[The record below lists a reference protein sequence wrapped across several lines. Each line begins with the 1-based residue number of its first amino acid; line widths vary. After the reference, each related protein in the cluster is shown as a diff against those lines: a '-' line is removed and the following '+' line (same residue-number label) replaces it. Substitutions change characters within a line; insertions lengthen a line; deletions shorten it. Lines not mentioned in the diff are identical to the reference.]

1 MLSSIIRFSLTQRLF
16 VSLFFVVLA
25 VAGFRAWQHIPIDAF
40 PEISP
45 VQVKVIL
52 KSPGM
57 TAEEMEQ
64 LVTRPLET
72 ELLGIPRQNMLRS
85 TTKYSLTDI
94 TLDFVEG
101 TDIYWAR
108 QQVSER
114 LAAIRSDLPEA
125 INGGM
130 APMSTPLSEMF
141 MFTVENPQLS
151 LTTRRQ
157 LLDWEIRPILRTV
170 PGVADV
176 NVLGGFAKSYHVVPR
191 AGLMAAAGVSMDEL
205 TQSIRDNNFNGG
217 VGRIEQGNDALIVRT
232 QGRFREP
239 EDISK
244 LLVKSVD
251 GRNIRV
257 SDIAEVS
264 VGHLTRYGA
273 VTRNGVETTEG
284 LVIALKD
291 ANAAD
296 VVRGVKEKLAE
307 LEKSMPVGTELNVF
321 YDRSALIDTAT
332 STIFTALFQAVVLV
346 ILLLAA
352 FLGHLRA
359 AAVISLSLPLAAL
372 TTFLMMS
379 WFDLSA
385 NLMSLGGLVIAIGMI
400 VDSSV
405 VVVENVVSQLSGG
418 SKLPKMHLI
427 YRAADSV
434 AIPVVSGTLI
444 VLIVFSPLLTL
455 TGLEGKL
462 FTPVALTIVFAM
474 FAALAIAL
482 TIVPVVASFLLG
494 DKPAETPDSVVR
506 LQNAYQRSLQ
516 GVLAAPRPLL
526 VIAAV
531 AVVVSLVLFAFV
543 GKTFMPVLDEG
554 DIIVQFEKSP
564 SISLRASVDLDKQ
577 IERALLESVPEI
589 RQIVARTGSDEIGL
603 DPMGLNETDLFMEL
617 LPRKEWRVNSKQAL
631 IDKIREVLKGFPG
644 INITFTQP
652 IQMRVAEML
661 TGGSGD
667 ISIKIFGDDINTLSE
682 ITNRLSRLTSEL
694 KGAVDTQSAVIEGGL
709 FVTLELRDGIA
720 RQYGLSQREF
730 SDYVK
735 SQLEGVAVSELI
747 EGRRR
752 TPIMI
757 AGSDSGH
764 PRASHTGMLEQRM
777 IVLPDATL
785 APIANIAKLSFR
797 EGPQLIEREKG
808 NRFGQVSTNVSGRDI
823 VSFVDELKTETAKNM
838 TLPTGYII
846 EYGGQFENQQR
857 ATRNLLMVVPAA
869 LFLILLILFVTFQSL
884 SRAALILANI
894 PFAIAGGSIA
904 LFLSREYLS
913 VPASVGFIALL
924 GIAVLN
930 GVVMVSHFERIRSL
944 GEELRIR
951 IVNGATTRLRAILM
965 TATTAMFG
973 LMPLVFASGP
983 GAEIQKPLA
992 IVVIGGLIT
1001 STVATLYL
1009 LPLSYYQLE
1018 KRRAH

>member
-1 MLSSIIRFSLTQRLF
+1 MLSSVLRFSLTQRLF
-16 VSLFFVVLA
+16 VSLFFVILA
-25 VAGFRAWQHIPIDAF
+25 AAGFRAWQQIPIDAF

-64 LVTRPLET
+64 QITRPLET

-114 LAAIRSDLPEA
+114 LSAIRNELP
-125 INGGM
+125 NDVSGGM

-141 MFTVENPQLS
+141 MFTVENPNLS
-151 LTTRRQ
+151 LTERRQ

-176 NVLGGFAKSYHVVPR
+176 NVLGGFAKTYQLVPR
-191 AGLMAAAGVSMDEL
+191 AGLMAAAGISMDEL
-205 TQSIRDNNFNGG
+205 KQAIIDNNLNGG
-217 VGRIEQGNDALIVRT
+217 VGRIVQGNDALIVRT
-232 QGRFREP
+232 EGRFSEID
-239 EDISK
+239 DISE
-244 LLVKSVD
+244 LLIKSVD
-251 GRNIRV
+251 GQNIRV
-257 SDIAEVS
+257 ADIAEVS

-273 VTRNGVETTEG
+273 VTRNGVETTQG

-296 VVRGVKEKLAE
+296 VVSGVKEKLAE

-321 YDRSALIDTAT
+321 YDRSSLIDTAT
-332 STIFTALFQAVVLV
+332 TTIFTALFQAVVLV

-372 TTFLMMS
+372 MTFLMMS
-379 WFDLSA
+379 WFGMSA

-405 VVVENVVSQLSGG
+405 VVVENVVSQLSR
-418 SKLPKMHLI
+418 SSRLPTMHLI
-427 YRAADSV
+427 YRAAEKV
-434 AIPVVSGTLI
+434 ALPVVSGTVI

-474 FAALAIAL
+474 FAALVIAL
-482 TIVPVVASFLLG
+482 TIIPVAASLLLG
-494 DKPAETPDSVVR
+494 DEPVRTPVLVAR
-506 LQNAYQRSLQ
+506 LQSIYQRSLD
-516 GVLAAPRPLL
+516 GVLAAPKALL
-526 VIAAV
+526 VVAAV
-531 AVVVSLVLFAFV
+531 AVALSLTLFAV
-543 GKTFMPVLDEG
+543 IGKTFLPVLDEG

-564 SISLRASVDLDKQ
+564 SISLQSSVDLDIQ
-577 IERALLESVPEI
+577 IERALLAAVPEI

-617 LPRKEWRVNSKQAL
+617 QPRSEWQVNGKQAL
-631 IDKIREVLKGFPG
+631 IGKIREVLQGFPG
-644 INITFTQP
+644 INFTFTQP

-667 ISIKIFGDDINTLSE
+667 ISVKVFGDDIDILSE
-682 ITNRLSRLTSEL
+682 ITTKLSKLTSKL
-694 KGAVDTQSAVIEGGL
+694 DGAVDTQSAVIEGGL
-709 FVTLELRDGIA
+709 FVTLELYDGVA
-720 RQYGLSQREF
+720 RQYGLSEREF
-730 SDYVK
+730 SEYLK
-735 SQLEGVAVSELI
+735 SQLEGFIVSELI

-752 TPIMI
+752 IPIVI
-757 AGSDSGH
+757 AGSDSSL
-764 PRASHTGMLEQRM
+764 PRVSHTAMLAQRL
-777 IVLPDATL
+777 IVLPDDTL
-785 APIANIAKLSFR
+785 APIANVARLSFR

-808 NRFGQVSTNVSGRDI
+808 NRFGHVSTNVSGRDI
-823 VSFVDELKTETAKNM
+823 VSFVDELKAETTANLS
-838 TLPTGYII
+838 LPTGYII

-884 SRAALILANI
+884 PLAALVLANI

-904 LFLSREYLS
+904 LFVSREYLS

-930 GVVMVSHFERIRSL
+930 GVVMVSHLESVRSSILDLHTRIIS
-944 GEELRIR
+944 
-951 IVNGATTRLRAILM
+951 GAASRLRAILM
-965 TATTAMFG
+965 TASTAMFG
-973 LMPLVFASGP
+973 LIPLVFASGP

-1009 LPLSYYQLE
+1009 LPVSYYQLE
-1018 KRRAH
+1018 KRRVR